1 MKTLNQ
7 LIDHMEW
14 LNPPK
19 EAQYHANQESLTM
32 TTKLNTD
39 FWQQTHYQFKRDD
52 GHFYG
57 LKPRGNFHLSA
68 KITMSPS
75 NRYDQAGLMLRG
87 DSGNWLKTSIE
98 YIPEGLNKL
107 GSVVTR
113 SDFSDWATQEIE
125 EGSQCYLR
133 LIRIA
138 DDVYIAWSKE
148 GEQWLPMRMC
158 HFEDGQQVGFY
169 SCSPQGE
176 NLTVSFS
183 EVVYFEGIADRTK
196 AYQ

>member
-7 LIDHMEW
+7 LIDQMEW

-19 EAQYHANQESLTM
+19 TASYSASQESLTIS
-32 TTKLNTD
+32 TKLNTD

-57 LKPRGNFHLSA
+57 LKTRGNFYLSV
-68 KITMSPS
+68 KVTMTP
-75 NRYDQAGLMLRG
+75 NTRYDQAGLMLRG
-87 DSGNWLKTSIE
+87 DSGNWVKTSIE
-98 YIPEGLNKL
+98 YIPDGVNKL

-113 SDFSDWATQEIE
+113 EDFSDWATQETE
-125 EGSQCYLR
+125 EGSQCYFR

-138 DDVYIAWSKE
+138 DDLYIAWSTD
-148 GEQWLPMRMC
+148 GEMWQPLRMC
-158 HFEDGQQVGFY
+158 HFEGGNQVGFY
-169 SCSPQGE
+169 ACSPQGE
-176 NLTVSFS
+176 ALEVCFS
-183 EVVYFEGIADRTK
+183 EVVYFEGIADRSK